1 MFFVHNLCN
10 ILVCACKE
18 TVDKCRESS
27 RGSCSPSKRPLLG
40 GECPSNYI
48 RKMQDVMET
57 LIASLELT
65 CLFIDQV
72 VFQLYF
78 D

>member
-1 MFFVHNLCN
+1 MAEVTNPDKRRN
-10 ILVCACKE
+10 AACACKE

-48 RKMQDVMET
+48 RKIQDVMET
-57 LIASLELT
+57 LIASLE
-65 CLFIDQV
+65 FFDQV
-72 VFQLYF
+72 VFQL
-78 D
+78 